1 MYFKIKDFF
10 RKKKVGVLRG
20 IEQHSKLKRSLGVF
34 ALLSIGIGAVIG
46 SGIFVFTGIA
56 AQIAGPAVMLSFAV
70 AGVTCVFVALV
81 YTEVASALPI
91 SGGSYTYSY
100 VSLGEPIAW
109 LVGWTAIVQFGCVAI
124 AVSIG
129 WSAYLLGVLEQFNI
143 ILPQYLSR
151 GIFEGGVINLPAV
164 FIAMLMSFILA
175 KGTEESSMINIIL
188 VVIKLVAIFIF
199 LGVSV
204 PHIDT
209 QNWSN
214 FFPFGINGMVAAAG
228 TVFLSYTGFDAI
240 ANAAE
245 ETKKPERDIVI
256 ALIGAVLFSA
266 ILYVLVSAAA
276 TGVVHYTKLNV
287 SNPLTYA
294 LKLNNI
300 NIGGAVV
307 AAGAITGMT
316 SVIILQMFALTR
328 VLMAMS
334 RDGLLPKCF
343 GKIHPKYATP
353 YINTMIVGCCVAIG
367 SGFLPTFIIGNMASI
382 GTLFVLSFVI
392 ISAMKLR
399 YQHSNLHRP
408 FKCPMLYLVGT
419 VALCSCCY
427 IFFSLCS
434 IVGLIFLLWLSIGGF
449 IYLLYSR
456 RQASK
461 IYNQNNS

>member
-1 MYFKIKDFF
+1 MRSLIKKFF
-10 RKKKVGVLRG
+10 RTKQVGVLRE
-20 IEQHSKLKRSLGVF
+20 IEHHSKLKRSLGVF
-34 ALLSIGIGAVIG
+34 SLLSIGIGAVIG

-56 AQIAGPAVMLSFAV
+56 AQIAGPAVILSFAV
-70 AGVTCVFVALV
+70 AGVTCIFVALI

-109 LVGWTAIVQFGCVAI
+109 LVGWAAIVQFGCVAI

-143 ILPQYLSR
+143 IIPQYLSK
-151 GIFEGGVINLPAV
+151 GVFEGGLINLPAV
-164 FIAMLMSFILA
+164 FIAILMSFILA
-175 KGTEESSMINIIL
+175 KGTEESSVINIVL
-188 VVIKLVAIFIF
+188 VIIKLIAIFIF
-199 LGVSV
+199 LGVSA
-204 PHIDT
+204 PHIDA

-214 FFPFGINGMVAAAG
+214 FFPFGVNGMIAAAG

-245 ETKKPERDIVI
+245 ETKKPERNIVI
-256 ALIGAVLFSA
+256 ALIGAVLFST

-294 LKLNNI
+294 LKLHNI

-307 AAGAITGMT
+307 VAGAITGMT

-328 VLMAMS
+328 VLIAMS

-353 YINTMIVGCCVAIG
+353 YINTMIVGCCVAISAG
-367 SGFLPTFIIGNMASI
+367 LFPTFIIGNMASI

-399 YQHSNLHRP
+399 YQKPNLHRP
-408 FKCPMLYLVGT
+408 FKCPVIYIIGT
-419 VALCSCCY
+419 ISLCSCCY

-434 IVGLIFLLWLSIGGF
+434 IVGFIFFLWLMLGSF
-449 IYLLYSR
+449 IYFVYSR